1 MRQLRMVRQE
11 GFEPPTYCL
20 EGSCSIRVS
29 YWRVLER
36 VMGIEPTPTAWK
48 AVVLA
53 VILHPRSSISY
64 QLFNFITAV
73 SNCQEL
79 FSHISEV
86 FAALP

>member
-53 VILHPRSSISY
+53 VILHPRG
-64 QLFNFITAV
+64 Q
-73 SNCQEL
+73 
-79 FSHISEV
+79 
-86 FAALP
+86 ALHQP